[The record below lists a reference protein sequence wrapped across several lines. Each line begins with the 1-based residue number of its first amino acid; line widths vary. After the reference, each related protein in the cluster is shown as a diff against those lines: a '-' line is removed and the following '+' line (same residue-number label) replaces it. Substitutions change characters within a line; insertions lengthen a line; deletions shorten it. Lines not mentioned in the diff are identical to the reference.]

1 MYIYIWI
8 SVYIYIIYRYIYRLY
23 CVACH
28 AGMFNIY
35 IYRNVFT
42 LLLDVL
48 ACSLTSAGC
57 RTVCQFRTTC
67 RCIRCESDVWVARV
81 WLVSSHA
88 QSHSALKLDEN
99 CNLSK

>member
-1 MYIYIWI
+1 MYIYI
-8 SVYIYIIYRYIYRLY
+8 SVYLYIYNIQIYIDYIVLL
-23 CVACH
+23 VMLACS
-28 AGMFNIY
+28 IY

>member
-1 MYIYIWI
+1 MDICIYIYNIQIYIYID
-8 SVYIYIIYRYIYRLY
+8 YIVLLVMLACSIY
-23 CVACH
+23 
-28 AGMFNIY
+28 IY